1 VLIPPTPSAV
11 EHDNSYEDLKT
22 GSTLKIVMPLLKSGG
37 FHASLH
43 AQQTNSN
50 TITLTADDLLG
61 YITSK
66 YAITGKNGM
75 LRLKFLSAQQTKDG
89 QTLPL
94 AAPPALPF
102 DLPRIPEHVRLVYL
116 VRSSQ
121 ADHNMAIIASK
132 NLNSLDALTRRVQ
145 KDPDT
150 CIAANDAFC
159 SWVPSGI
166 AVRPESSEPRP

>member
-1 VLIPPTPSAV
+1 L

-75 LRLKFLSAQQTKDG
+75 LRLKFLLAQQTKDG

-94 AAPPALPF
+94 AAPPVLPF
-102 DLPRIPEHVRLVYL
+102 DLPRTPQHIRLIYL

-121 ADHNMAIIASK
+121 ADHNMAIAASK
-132 NLNSLDALTRRVQ
+132 SLDTLDAFTRRLLR
-145 KDPDT
+145 DPASCKAAHDT
-150 CIAANDAFC
+150 FC

-166 AVRPESSEPRP
+166 AVRPESSEPLAVRKGCPTR